1 MGYVATDQDPFR
13 AIADPNR
20 RLMLDALREGE
31 QTVSQLTDLVKL
43 RQSTVS
49 QHLQVLRLA
58 GLVSERREG
67 RNSFYAARPG
77 GLVAV
82 ADWLE
87 KYRAFWTDR
96 LDALEA
102 HLQKK
107 KQ

>member
-1 MGYVATDQDPFR
+1 MGYVAADQDPFR

-20 RLMLDALREGE
+20 RLMLDAMMTGE
-31 QTVSQLTDLVKL
+31 QTVGQLTDLVKL
-43 RQSTVS
+43 RQPTVS
-49 QHLQVLRLA
+49 QHLQVLRFA

-67 RNSFYAARPG
+67 RNSFYAVRPAE
-77 GLVAV
+77 LAAV